1 MDDNMENFIKLGRK
15 IVAVARNYRKHAAEL
30 NNPVPEEPMIFLKP
44 TTSYIQEGAT
54 IRIPPDCDRLFH
66 EVELGLVIGKKGN
79 NIPASDCLDYVYGY
93 ALALDMTARDLT
105 EVGLPWGI
113 SKGFDTA
120 CPVSKLITRDTLPN
134 PHNARLWLKVDGVM
148 KQDGNTSDMVHDIPK
163 LISYISRFM
172 TLEPGDLI
180 LTGTPEGIGPVKTR
194 QNITC
199 GINDI
204 LQMSFNVE

>member
-1 MDDNMENFIKLGRK
+1 MENFIKLGRK

-44 TTSYIQEGAT
+44 TTSYIQEGT
-54 IRIPPDCDRLFH
+54 VIRIPPGCDRLFH
-66 EVELGLVIGKKGN
+66 EVELGLVIGKRGS
-79 NIPASDCLDYVYGY
+79 NISAIDSLDYIYGY
-93 ALALDMTARDLT
+93 TLALDMTARDLT

-120 CPVSKLITRDTLPN
+120 CPVSKLITKSVLPK
-134 PHNARLWLKVDGVM
+134 PDNARLWLKVDGVM

-163 LISYISRFM
+163 LISYISQFM

-180 LTGTPEGIGPVKTR
+180 LTGTPEGIGPVTSK

-199 GINDI
+199 GIDDI